1 MTTVIRSLSSRAWRH
16 RAVGVSESVARSF
29 SFRIDNL
36 RRLNL
41 LKHLVIGMIA
51 VSSLALSATATAVST
66 EVAALPG
73 SMNEFVNWNLDRGVC
88 GTWSD
93 TGVTEAM

>member
-1 MTTVIRSLSSRAWRH
+1 M
-16 RAVGVSESVARSF
+16 
-29 SFRIDNL
+29 
-36 RRLNL
+36 
-41 LKHLVIGMIA
+41 KHLVIGMIA
-51 VSSLALSATATAVST
+51 ASSLALSACATATATATASATATATST
-66 EVAALPG
+66 EAAALPG

>member
-1 MTTVIRSLSSRAWRH
+1 M
-16 RAVGVSESVARSF
+16 
-29 SFRIDNL
+29 
-36 RRLNL
+36 
-41 LKHLVIGMIA
+41 KHLVIGMIA
-51 VSSLALSATATAVST
+51 VSSLAFSATATAVST

-93 TGVTEAM
+93 TGVTATRASRGHPPTGPSASPESKSE